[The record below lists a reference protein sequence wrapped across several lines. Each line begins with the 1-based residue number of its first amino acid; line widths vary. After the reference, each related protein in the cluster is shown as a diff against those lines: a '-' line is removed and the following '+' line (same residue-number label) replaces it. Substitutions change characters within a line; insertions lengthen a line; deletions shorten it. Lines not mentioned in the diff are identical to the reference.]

1 MKIPYHKKSRKEID
15 IVIEKILSK
24 TNFLFVVLTTS
35 FSLGYIPAIESQSN
49 SLDSQIKIDSCL
61 ESINKNDLEKALKMC
76 NHVVGKF
83 PNHPEPLS
91 DRSLIY
97 TLLGEERLACLDVN
111 HANRLIKNEMI
122 NIDPLIKYQMKVR
135 YNSCN
140 KR

>member
-1 MKIPYHKKSRKEID
+1 MKNPYQKKLRKEID

-35 FSLGYIPAIESQSN
+35 FSLGCIPAIENQGN
-49 SLDSQIKIDSCL
+49 YLDSQIKIDSCL
-61 ESINKNDLEKALKMC
+61 ESINKNDLDKALKIC
-76 NHVVGKF
+76 NQVVDKF

-97 TLLGEERLACLDVN
+97 TLLREERLACLDVN

-122 NIDPLIKYQMKVR
+122 NIDPLIKYQIKVR